1 MNKVFHPE
9 FDQAELIKAAG
20 KIVTLVDGS
29 SNQRIKSAASSAVSE
44 QLIRE
49 NLPDDNHFAVHLIA
63 LGDGEEYGPNRN
75 NDYFSKRANKKYH
88 PTFVSHGHF
97 FREHNNRDPK
107 NAIGIVKASAHND
120 DMSRVELIIHGDKKK
135 AEEEYELLKKDA
147 SLSFSM
153 SCFPAGTKV
162 SMYNGT
168 LKNIEDIAVGDE
180 VITHL
185 GNVGKVSHTLVRD
198 YDDDAIE
205 LHVTGVPYPIVA
217 TKDHPIWVRPHIK
230 SRTIC
235 PACGKFFKQLQSH
248 INQKTDDAHKR
259 LVEDFGVN
267 AEGFTLAENITTKDF
282 VRIPVNKDVVESI
295 DEDKAWLLGLYI
307 AEGHIYKFIAPGGA
321 NETLRVEFTLNKTE
335 EALANRVI
343 EVLSRYAPNNKVA
356 SFKKIK
362 NNALAVRLTTV
373 VTKEDS
379 EIIEWLAYHGGK
391 LAGRK
396 KLSDEA
402 MKWSY
407 ASQKRI
413 LEGWI
418 DGDGTWNKINN
429 KCSATTIAENLV
441 FQMQILAARNGL
453 ESYISKHD
461 PKAKNKQRFFI
472 LNFSRFSS
480 QRLNLFEKKK
490 FVDLTPKLIRQNLG
504 HLRYQEGEHSYIY
517 KQPPQSY
524 VDAENGHMYVKVRKV
539 KKIPLSELV
548 YDLTVPGDHGF
559 VANGIGVSN
568 CKIASDVCNCCGNK
582 AANRS
587 QYCDCMRHHAGEY
600 MPEFKK
606 FAYVDNPDPVF
617 FDISRVKSPAD
628 RIAHYLEYVD
638 GALSKAAHA
647 HKPILGA
654 ELAELEGVNLPHSP
668 DEYFNQQERKI
679 LQKLAYN
686 EAYLE
691 NVFKGADVPRDNK
704 YNFTKYALNMIVPRD
719 TADKS
724 IVEGLCTHDLPILM
738 RKLATA
744 KVILPFRS
752 FYSMINGEDPETLDF
767 DPTYKHACAAV
778 PNTFRSLEDGSNKV
792 LQVGFTSSYFDPAC
806 EQVDACNTDEFEK
819 AMDYF
824 IHKFSLRQLEEPT
837 VQIIQ
842 VSAQPSLSEDFKMK
856 EASVVD
862 KNKSEIA
869 VGLYGLYKLSCCKQ
883 LASELDDPKY
893 LTITYLK

>member
-107 NAIGIVKASAHND
+107 NAIGIVKASAHNA

-153 SCFPAGTKV
+153 SC
-162 SMYNGT
+162 
-168 LKNIEDIAVGDE
+168 
-180 VITHL
+180 
-185 GNVGKVSHTLVRD
+185 
-198 YDDDAIE
+198 
-205 LHVTGVPYPIVA
+205 
-217 TKDHPIWVRPHIK
+217 
-230 SRTIC
+230 
-235 PACGKFFKQLQSH
+235 
-248 INQKTDDAHKR
+248 
-259 LVEDFGVN
+259 
-267 AEGFTLAENITTKDF
+267 
-282 VRIPVNKDVVESI
+282 
-295 DEDKAWLLGLYI
+295 
-307 AEGHIYKFIAPGGA
+307 
-321 NETLRVEFTLNKTE
+321 
-335 EALANRVI
+335 
-343 EVLSRYAPNNKVA
+343 
-356 SFKKIK
+356 
-362 NNALAVRLTTV
+362 
-373 VTKEDS
+373 
-379 EIIEWLAYHGGK
+379 
-391 LAGRK
+391 
-396 KLSDEA
+396 
-402 MKWSY
+402 
-407 ASQKRI
+407 
-413 LEGWI
+413 
-418 DGDGTWNKINN
+418 
-429 KCSATTIAENLV
+429 
-441 FQMQILAARNGL
+441 
-453 ESYISKHD
+453 
-461 PKAKNKQRFFI
+461 
-472 LNFSRFSS
+472 
-480 QRLNLFEKKK
+480 
-490 FVDLTPKLIRQNLG
+490 
-504 HLRYQEGEHSYIY
+504 
-517 KQPPQSY
+517 
-524 VDAENGHMYVKVRKV
+524 
-539 KKIPLSELV
+539 
-548 YDLTVPGDHGF
+548 
-559 VANGIGVSN
+559 
-568 CKIASDVCNCCGNK
+568 KIATDVCNCCGNK

-587 QYCDCMRHHAGEY
+587 QYCDCMKHHAGEY

-654 ELAELEGVNLPHSP
+654 ELADLEGVNLPHSP

-704 YNFTKYALNMIVPRD
+704 YNFTKYALNMMVPRD

-724 IVEGLCTHDLPILM
+724 IVEGLCAHDLPILM

-744 KVILPFRS
+744 KVILPFKS

-806 EQVDACNTDEFEK
+806 DQVDACNTDEFEK

-883 LASELDDPKY
+883 LASELDAPKY